1 MATNQ
6 INSDSHLTL
15 SNLKKNKENYLVFFT
30 SVPKFTKEPT
40 WSKTAL
46 NTSLSNETPG
56 CCFLKSSPS

>member
-40 WSKTAL
+40 WSTTAL
-46 NTSLSNETPG
+46 NTCGLEKKLLHKFSAQ
-56 CCFLKSSPS
+56 